1 MLKWAII
8 FAIVSVI
15 AGVLSF
21 TGISAGTASVAK
33 LLFFLFVAITV
44 ILIVVALT
52 GVGAVA

>member
-1 MLKWAII
+1 ML
-8 FAIVSVI
+8 
-15 AGVLSF
+15 GF